1 MAENA
6 LSVCIV
12 GLGLM
17 GGSLALALR
26 AARWADRVVGIDRDA
41 AMLAAAEAAAA
52 IDAGT
57 TDLAA
62 GIAAADVVL
71 LATPVRTIL
80 RLLPEVGRRA
90 RSGALIM
97 DLGSTKQQIC
107 RAMIGLPEGLEPVGG
122 HPMCGKEVAG
132 FASAEATLF
141 VQRPFV
147 LCPVSRT
154 APAAL
159 ELARSLALAVG
170 ARPVVLDPAIHDRAV
185 GAISHLPYALA
196 VTLMSIV
203 NAGRTPAAWSLA
215 AGGFRDT
222 SRVAGSD
229 VSMMLDILLT
239 NREAVLGWLDAF
251 AVPLAELRSE
261 LDRADEA
268 ALRERLTAARENRIR
283 LRF

>member
-1 MAENA
+1 
-6 LSVCIV
+6 
-12 GLGLM
+12 M

-26 AARWADRVVGIDRDA
+26 AAGWAERLIGVGRDPA
-41 AMLAAAEAAAA
+41 VLAAAKAAGA

-57 TDLAA
+57 SELAA
-62 GIAAADVVL
+62 GVASADVVV

-80 RLLPEVGRRA
+80 RLLPEVGDHA
-90 RSGALIM
+90 RPGALIM

-132 FASAEATLF
+132 FAAAEATLF
-141 VQRPFV
+141 QGRPFV

-154 APAAL
+154 APTAL
-159 ELARSLALAVG
+159 ALARSLAQAVG
-170 ARPVVLDPAIHDRAV
+170 ARPVVLEPALHDRAV

-196 VTLMSIV
+196 VSLMSIV
-203 NAGRTPAAWSLA
+203 NAGSTPTAWSLA

-239 NREAVLGWLDAF
+239 NREAVLAWLDAF
-251 AVPLAELRSE
+251 AVPLAELRAE
-261 LDRADEA
+261 LDRGDED
-268 ALRERLTAARENRIR
+268 ALRERLTAARANRIR